1 MSIRK
6 GYSDSKLNQT
16 LKPKFEDENLG
27 NFLPNFLLKD
37 MKEDPNPKGEREMF
51 DPEKEKYRMIFDSTE
66 EEDLSEYLNY
76 MSMKEVSSDLFKIL
90 IF

>member
-27 NFLPNFLLKD
+27 NFLPNFLLKY
-37 MKEDPNPKGEREMF
+37 MKEDPNSKQKIKDEGRTEIF
-51 DPEKEKYRMIFDSTE
+51 DPEKEKYRMIFDSNE

-76 MSMKEVSSDLFKIL
+76 MSMKEVS
-90 IF
+90 